1 MKLVINISNRWLYTI
16 IAIGVLVIIGVGV
29 YAYVGPGG
37 VGHDIIDIEP
47 CLEGEIL
54 QTSTGGVWTCVD
66 IPGGAAETDPTVPG
80 SIKDGIDWS
89 ELSNIPLGFVD
100 EIDNTGITTETD
112 PTVQTNVKDG
122 VTWTELTGIPGDI
135 ADGDDVGA
143 GDNLGNHIATQD
155 LNLDYN
161 KITNLNP
168 PTSNRDAATKAYVD
182 AQAGG
187 GGCYW
192 DHDSAC
198 PSGFT
203 QKDSDVQYLCSNSVN
218 LGSSSLHTVVLP
230 VGEAC
235 PSGFVGKFNLGSARL
250 CCMS

>member
-1 MKLVINISNRWLYTI
+1 MKVIINFSNRWLYTI
-16 IAIGVLVIIGVGV
+16 IAIGILAIIGVGV
-29 YAYVGPGG
+29 YAVAG
-37 VGHDIIDIEP
+37 VSHSADEIE
-47 CLEGEIL
+47 E
-54 QTSTGGVWTCVD
+54 V
-66 IPGGAAETDPTVPG
+66 DPTVPS
-80 SIKDGIDWS
+80 SIKDGI
-89 ELSNIPLGFVD
+89 
-100 EIDNTGITTETD
+100 
-112 PTVQTNVKDG
+112 
-122 VTWTELTGIPGDI
+122 TWTEISSRPAGLD
-135 ADGDDVGA
+135 DGDDVGGA
-143 GDNLGNHIATQD
+143 DNLGNHIATQD

-230 VGEAC
+230 VGEPC
-235 PSGFVGKFNLGSARL
+235 PSGFIGKFNLGAARL